1 MAKTGLDPGVM
12 LAQVNEAI
20 LETTTHG
27 QFVTIVSGFFDPRT
41 RAVVFACA
49 GHPPP
54 LYHRAPGDYRWFEA
68 AAPPLGVVPGCQ
80 FPLSRF
86 ELSGGCLYLYTDGVI
101 ESEDDAG
108 RPLGLEGLC
117 RLIEKHAGMA
127 PADRLARIVVDL
139 KGERT
144 PHDDITLMLLHGGA
158 R

>member
-1 MAKTGLDPGVM
+1 M

-20 LETTTHG
+20 LETTAHG

-41 RAVVFACA
+41 REVVFANA

-54 LYHRAPGDYRWFEA
+54 LYHCAPGDYRWFEA
-68 AAPPLGVVPGCQ
+68 AAPPLGVVPGCR

-86 ELSGGCLYLYTDGVI
+86 ELDGGCLYLYTDGVI
-101 ESEDDAG
+101 ESEDDSG

-117 RLIEKHAGMA
+117 RLIEKHTGAV
-127 PADRLARIVVDL
+127 PADRLARFVVDL

-144 PHDDITLMLLHGGA
+144 PHDDITLMLLDGGA